1 MDLLIDIYQLTVKIN
16 CWQQKIK
23 TFCKRSQQ
31 TLQRIHPTN
40 ES

>member
-1 MDLLIDIYQLTVKIN
+1 MDLLINIHQLTVKIN
-16 CWQQKIK
+16 RRQQKIK
-23 TFCKRSQQ
+23 TFCKWPQQ